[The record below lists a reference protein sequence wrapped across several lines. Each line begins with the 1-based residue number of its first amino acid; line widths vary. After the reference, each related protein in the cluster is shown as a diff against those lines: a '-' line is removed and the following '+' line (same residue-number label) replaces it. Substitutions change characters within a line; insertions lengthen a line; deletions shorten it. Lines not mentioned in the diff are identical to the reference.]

1 MARAKPL
8 VTQHLEGIS
17 RKVLEE
23 QQHIIREYVRRRQGI
38 YALFRRGKLY
48 YVGLAG
54 NLRSRLGHH
63 LKDRHKDSWDAFS
76 VYLTIGDDHLREL
89 ESLILRIAA
98 PGGNKQ
104 KGKFAK
110 SEDLRRRFRRDLRN
124 DFNASIDE
132 LLGGEERTTRT
143 KRKKI
148 RRGKK
153 GREAVLCR
161 YTKRAFPLRAKHKRK
176 TLRAYVRKSGVIF
189 FNKQHFNSP
198 SMAAK
203 RAVNRPTCNGWTFWQ
218 YQRSPG
224 DWVALDNLRK

>member
-1 MARAKPL
+1 MARAKAL

-23 QQHIIREYVRRRQGI
+23 HQHIIREYVRRRQGV

-63 LKDRHKDSWDAFS
+63 LKDRHKDSWDGFS

-89 ESLILRIAA
+89 ESLVLRIAN

-110 SEDLRRRFRRDLRN
+110 SEDLRRRFRRDLRD

-132 LLGGEERTTRT
+132 LLGAAARPSRA
-143 KRKKI
+143 KRKNTK
-148 RRGKK
+148 RGKK
-153 GREAVLCR
+153 GREVVLSR
-161 YTKRAFPLRAKHKRK
+161 YTKRAFPLRAKHKGK
-176 TLRAYVRKSGVIF
+176 ILRAYVRKSGLIYF
-189 FNKQHFNSP
+189 DNQHFNSP
-198 SMAAK
+198 SMAA
-203 RAVNRPTCNGWTFWQ
+203 RHAVKRPTCNGWTFWH

-224 DWVALDNLRK
+224 DWVMLDHLRK